1 MLLFQRRV
9 ISYHSFIFLSSS
21 FFRTFSFRREELV
34 CQVLTAKNIL
44 SESFSLVKNFFY
56 FFFAAFS
63 VFQQRIV
70 CYHIVSDLS
79 TTIFNFLG
87 TFSLC
92 SDSEIYITIGSHFC
106 QHFLWFFYQY
116 IVYLF
121 QTSFF
126 FLFIRK
132 ELILFP
138 TFPVE
143 NLNFFEKPLT
153 NPSYRRMMNPKRIV
167 PVGKATTGIWT
178 AAAK

>member
-1 MLLFQRRV
+1 M
-9 ISYHSFIFLSSS
+9 ISYHSCIFLSSS
-21 FFRTFSFRREELV
+21 FFEHFLFRKKNLSVKFWQRKIFYQKAFRLSRTFL
-34 CQVLTAKNIL
+34 
-44 SESFSLVKNFFY
+44 FFLCC
-56 FFFAAFS
+56 FS

-143 NLNFFEKPLT
+143 NLNFFRKTVDKSFL
-153 NPSYRRMMNPKRIV
+153 
-167 PVGKATTGIWT
+167 
-178 AAAK
+178 

>member
-1 MLLFQRRV
+1 MPLFQRRV

-21 FFRTFSFRREELV
+21 FFRAFSFQKEELV
-34 CQVLTAKNIL
+34 CQVLTVKFIL
-44 SESFSLVKNFFY
+44 TESFSLVKNFFH

-63 VFQQRIV
+63 MFQQRIV

-79 TTIFNFLG
+79 TTIFNFFG

-92 SDSEIYITIGSHFC
+92 SESEIYITIGSHFC

>member
-1 MLLFQRRV
+1 MPLFQRRV
-9 ISYHSFIFLSSS
+9 IFYHSFIFLSSS
-21 FFRTFSFRREELV
+21 FFRTFSFQKEELV
-34 CQVLTAKNIL
+34 CQVLTAKVIL
-44 SESFSLVKNFFY
+44 TESFSLVKNFFY
-56 FFFAAFS
+56 FFFTALS

-79 TTIFNFLG
+79 TTIFNFFG

-92 SDSEIYITIGSHFC
+92 SDSEIYITIDFWFC

-126 FLFIRK
+126 FLIIRK

-153 NPSYRRMMNPKRIV
+153 NPSYGRMMNPKRIV

>member
-1 MLLFQRRV
+1 MNIFFSERRTC
-9 ISYHSFIFLSSS
+9 LSSFDSESYFNRKLFACQELFS
-21 FFRTFSFRREELV
+21 FFL
-34 CQVLTAKNIL
+34 CC
-44 SESFSLVKNFFY
+44 FFY
-56 FFFAAFS
+56 VSAANSMLPHRSRSVNNYFQFF
-63 VFQQRIV
+63 R
-70 CYHIVSDLS
+70 
-79 TTIFNFLG
+79 

>member
-1 MLLFQRRV
+1 MPLFSAASDILSLLHFSVKFFFSNIFFSERRTC
-9 ISYHSFIFLSSS
+9 LSSFDS
-21 FFRTFSFRREELV
+21 EKYSIRKLFACQELFLFFL
-34 CQVLTAKNIL
+34 CC
-44 SESFSLVKNFFY
+44 
-56 FFFAAFS
+56 FS

-138 TFPVE
+138 TFPAE